1 MDKLEKLLSVLGI
14 IIIILITIGVL
25 WFVVEVKEMLNDY
38 RCSQLPINEF
48 FQDEKCERYW
58 RLVLCHLKW
67 Y

>member
-14 IIIILITIGVL
+14 IIIILITIGVI
-25 WFVVEVKEMLNDY
+25 WFVVEVEEMLNDY

-58 RLVLCHLKW
+58 R
-67 Y
+67 YR

>member
-38 RCSQLPINEF
+38 RCSQIPINEF

-58 RLVLCHLKW
+58 R
-67 Y
+67 YR